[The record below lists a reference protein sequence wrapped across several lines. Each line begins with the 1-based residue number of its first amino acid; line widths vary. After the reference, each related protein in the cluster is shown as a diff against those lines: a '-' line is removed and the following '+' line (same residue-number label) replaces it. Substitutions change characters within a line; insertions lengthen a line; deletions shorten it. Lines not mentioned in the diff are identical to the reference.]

1 MKPKLGYLVLHPS
14 LSLSDLTFTPF
25 FEPSFPLFWRHPN
38 SCSVWPCFRK
48 LSRLAVLSEVLRQ
61 PLGKILNILRV
72 YDLGWI
78 SHGIWGV
85 EVQTIFQVT
94 PSSIAHSRPA
104 TGSKDTLPLISLFY
118 NWILHA
124 ANWLVHWV
132 APLLVN
138 CGRLVWSS
146 STGTT
151 RHCPSRSC
159 FFWKVAEFESR
170 KLSPEAGRPDL
181 RYPWYPF
188 EILVLAPFPT
198 PSSHRKFRIGSSW
211 MKQRLLPTSFLR
223 DAMKIYPTRCS
234 MSNHLSNHLS
244 I

>member
-25 FEPSFPLFWRHPN
+25 FEPAFPLFWRHPN

-78 SHGIWGV
+78 SHGIWRV
-85 EVQTIFQVT
+85 EVQTIFPIDTSRFLFAFLYCFIILKVT
-94 PSSIAHSRPA
+94 PSSIAHSRTA
-104 TGSKDTLPLISLFY
+104 TGSKDTLPLIYLFY

-124 ANWLVHWV
+124 VNWLVHWV
-132 APLLVN
+132 AALLVN
-138 CGRLVWSS
+138 FGRLVWSS

-151 RHCPSRSC
+151 RHCPSRV
-159 FFWKVAEFESR
+159 FFFGKLQSLNHESYPPR
-170 KLSPEAGRPDL
+170 RVDL
-181 RYPWYPF
+181 RYP
-188 EILVLAPFPT
+188 
-198 PSSHRKFRIGSSW
+198 
-211 MKQRLLPTSFLR
+211 
-223 DAMKIYPTRCS
+223 
-234 MSNHLSNHLS
+234 
-244 I
+244 